1 MFHISETF
9 DQANISTLF
18 HKPCQLPIVWNCKN
32 TETLCKVKIALDL
45 KLKVIIVSSDS
56 TNYLVY
62 DLVIFSSAKL
72 RCVLCVLRHSVVSG
86 FLLSHGL

>member
-1 MFHISETF
+1 MFHISEAL

-45 KLKVIIVSSDS
+45 KLKVIVVSFDS
-56 TNYLVY
+56 TS
-62 DLVIFSSAKL
+62 II
-72 RCVLCVLRHSVVSG
+72 RSVTQ
-86 FLLSHGL
+86 